1 MLSASAHDV
10 SRVCSWGGQALL
22 PATERACVG
31 MIGRYALAVT
41 GIRQVRLER
50 SPIGNGAWTQPL
62 ACLQTHSRRG
72 E

>member
-22 PATERACVG
+22 PATERAGVG
-31 MIGRYALAVT
+31 MTGRYALAVT
-41 GIRQVRLER
+41 GIRQGRLKR
-50 SPIGNGAWTQPL
+50 SPIESDAWTQPL
-62 ACLQTHSRRG
+62 TCLRTPSRRG